1 MATYPS
7 ITESG
12 KTEDFNLQVSRGKIP
27 GHSLV
32 NIFGYNSSFSS
43 TASVAIW
50 EGGSSY
56 IFPPA
61 ASIMYLYGSAG
72 DTATIRINGLGA
84 DDSIQTES
92 VTLNGTSL
100 VPTTKTFHRINEI
113 IVSAGSPSSTVILGT
128 SGSSLAY
135 ARINPSIG
143 RSQMSVYS
151 VPSGYTFYLQRID
164 GFAPTQN
171 GTTTWVSYEARVT
184 SPSSG
189 ITYDVAQSDWQNYY
203 NIRRYY
209 PVPYLQGSDIQF
221 KAHVQAGS
229 GPISLFV
236 EGVLISNDVG

>member
-72 DTATIRINGLGA
+72 DTATIRINFKPTA
-84 DDSIQTES
+84 
-92 VTLNGTSL
+92 LNG
-100 VPTTKTFHRINEI
+100 P
-113 IVSAGSPSSTVILGT
+113 
-128 SGSSLAY
+128 
-135 ARINPSIG
+135 NPF
-143 RSQMSVYS
+143 
-151 VPSGYTFYLQRID
+151 TEAF
-164 GFAPTQN
+164 FA
-171 GTTTWVSYEARVT
+171 A
-184 SPSSG
+184 
-189 ITYDVAQSDWQNYY
+189 
-203 NIRRYY
+203 
-209 PVPYLQGSDIQF
+209 
-221 KAHVQAGS
+221 
-229 GPISLFV
+229 
-236 EGVLISNDVG
+236 